1 MKIQWNRFPYL
12 ALPVLVWA
20 VFQGFL
26 SAQTPTVFSSFHV
39 VDMKKRGESRA
50 PVITALD
57 MDTAHN
63 LLATA
68 GDDHQI
74 RLFGSGG
81 DRLLATWPSEGW
93 VYDLS
98 FDPTGRCLA
107 AVNEWGVLTLWDWQS
122 AKQLYRLQVSE
133 SALRAVSFS
142 PDGQLIALAGFDP
155 TLTILEAITGRMVRQ
170 FSTGVRDL
178 RDVAFSPDGRFVAV
192 TGGSG
197 RLQLWEVSSGRFVL
211 DQTVAPRRQRALAF
225 APTGE
230 LLAVGGE
237 DGRVR
242 VFALSASSF
251 QLVSSMELDEGQITT
266 LTFCNGGQE
275 IAAGTSRNEIRV
287 FELLTGRE
295 IGRLRGHTGTV
306 ARLVWT
312 GEQGVLAS
320 GSYDTT
326 IRFWQLPAATVVG
339 ERPANTAPRS
349 VRQ

>member
-1 MKIQWNRFPYL
+1 MKIRWCAFPVMT
-12 ALPVLVWA
+12 AVVWA

-26 SAQTPTVFSSFHV
+26 GAQTPTVLSSFHI
-39 VDMKKRGESRA
+39 VDMKKRGETRA

-57 MDTAHN
+57 IDAAHN

-81 DRLLATWPSEGW
+81 DQLLATWPSEGW

-98 FDPTGRCLA
+98 FDPTGRYLA
-107 AVNEWGVLTLWDWQS
+107 AVNEWGVLTVWEWQS
-122 AKQLYRLQVSE
+122 PRQLYRLQVSGA
-133 SALRAVSFS
+133 ALRAVSFS
-142 PDGQLIALAGFDP
+142 PDGRVIAVAGFDP
-155 TLTILEAITGRMVRQ
+155 TLVILESLTGRIVRQ
-170 FSTGVRDL
+170 ISTGVRDQ
-178 RDVAFSPDGRFVAV
+178 RDAAFSPDGRFVAV

-197 RLQLWEVSSGRFVL
+197 RVQLWEVSTGRLVVN
-211 DQTVAPRRQRALAF
+211 QTVAPRRQRALAF
-225 APTGE
+225 APTGQV
-230 LLAVGGE
+230 LAVGGE

-242 VFALSASSF
+242 VFAVSGTSL
-251 QLVSSMELDEGQITT
+251 QLVTTLELGEGQITT
-266 LTFCNGGQE
+266 LTFCNGGEE

-287 FELLTGRE
+287 FELASGRE

-312 GEQGVLAS
+312 AEQGVLAS
-320 GSYDTT
+320 GSFDTT

-339 ERPANTAPRS
+339 ERSATTVPGA

>member
-1 MKIQWNRFPYL
+1 MKISWRAY
-12 ALPVLVWA
+12 PVMILVWA
-20 VFQGFL
+20 AFQGIL
-26 SAQTPTVFSSFHV
+26 CAQTPTVLSSFHV

-57 MDTAHN
+57 MDAAHN

-81 DRLLATWPSEGW
+81 DRLLATWPGEGW

-98 FDPTGRCLA
+98 FDPPGRYLA
-107 AVNEWGVLTLWDWQS
+107 AVNEWGVLTVWEWQS
-122 AKQLYRLQVSE
+122 ARQLYRVQVSGA
-133 SALRAVSFS
+133 ALRAVSFS
-142 PDGQLIALAGFDP
+142 SDGQLIAVAGFDP
-155 TLTILEAITGRMVRQ
+155 TLTILETPTGRMVRQ

-178 RDVAFSPDGRFVAV
+178 RDTAFSPDGRFVAV
-192 TGGSG
+192 TGGTG
-197 RLQLWEVSSGRFVL
+197 RLQLWEVSTGRRVV
-211 DQTVAPRRQRALAF
+211 DQTVALRRQRALAF
-225 APTGE
+225 APTGQ

-242 VFALSASSF
+242 VFALSASSLE
-251 QLVSSMELDEGQITT
+251 LVTSLEVDEGQITT

-287 FELLTGRE
+287 FEVATGRE

-312 GEQGVLAS
+312 AEQGVLAS

-326 IRFWQLPAATVVG
+326 IRFWRLPAATVVG
-339 ERPANTAPRS
+339 ERPATTVPGA